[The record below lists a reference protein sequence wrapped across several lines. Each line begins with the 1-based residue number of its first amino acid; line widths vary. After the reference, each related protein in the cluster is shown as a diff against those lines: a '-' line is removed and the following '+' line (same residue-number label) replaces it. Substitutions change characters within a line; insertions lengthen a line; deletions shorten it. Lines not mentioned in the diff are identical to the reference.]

1 MEAGFNPFSLDGKT
15 VLVTGASSG
24 IGQATAVLCSRMGA
38 QVIITGRNEDR
49 LLQTMGSLYG
59 EGHIQISADLTDEA
73 SLANLVEGLPQLDGI
88 VHCAGIGHRKLC
100 KAIDAKDV
108 AAVMNAN
115 FTAAVLLQT
124 SLINKKKIRKGAS
137 IIFISSR
144 AAETP
149 AIANALYSAS
159 KGALQSY
166 AKCLSLELAPRD
178 IRVNCILPAIVWS
191 PLWESL
197 LKDSGLTEEGINAS
211 LANYPL
217 RRFGQ
222 PEDVA
227 NLTAFLLSDASSW
240 MTGSCVDITGGSI
253 LL

>member
-15 VLVTGASSG
+15 ILVTGASSG
-24 IGQATAVLCSRMGA
+24 IGRATAVLCSRMGA
-38 QVIITGRNEDR
+38 KVIVTGRNEAR
-49 LLQTMGSLYG
+49 LQETL
-59 EGHIQISADLTDEA
+59 EGLCGDGHMQIAADLADKVSQA
-73 SLANLVEGLPQLDGI
+73 RLVDGIPLLDGI

-100 KAIDAKDV
+100 KTIDADDI
-108 AAVMNAN
+108 ATVMNAN

-124 SLINKKKIRKGAS
+124 SLITKKKIRKGAS
-137 IIFISSR
+137 IIFVSSR

-149 AIANALYSAS
+149 AVANALYSAS

-166 AKCLSLELAPRD
+166 ARCLSLELAPRD
-178 IRVNCILPAIVWS
+178 IRVNCILPAIVWT

-197 LKDSGLTEEGINAS
+197 LKDSGISDESFNAS
-211 LANYPL
+211 LVNYPL
-217 RRFGQ
+217 KRFGT

-227 NLTAFLLSDASSW
+227 NLAVFLLSDASSW
-240 MTGSCVDITGGSI
+240 MTGSSIDITGGSI